1 MNRDLF
7 ERLLEE
13 HKDAVYGLSVYL
25 LGKQEDAEDVTQET
39 FLRLYRAGE
48 EIEESMARWWLL
60 RVARNLC
67 LDQLR
72 RQKVRDRSQPG
83 IPEELGRGR
92 VGIEIEDGDRRERQL
107 EVSDLGTGALH
118 MEQQIEL
125 QKLVRAMETLNEP
138 YRSVIV
144 MRELND
150 LPYNEIASA
159 LDMTLSAV
167 KVTLHRARKKL
178 RELFPEGG
186 EALA

>member
-1 MNRDLF
+1 MNRELF
-7 ERLLEE
+7 ENLLDE
-13 HKDAVYGLSVYL
+13 HKDAVFGLAVYL
-25 LGKQEDAEDVTQET
+25 LGRQEDAEDVTQET
-39 FLRLYRAGE
+39 FLRLFRAGE

-60 RVARNLC
+60 RVARNLS

-72 RQKVRDRSQPG
+72 RRKVRDRSHAG

-118 MEQQIEL
+118 MEQQVEL
-125 QKLVRAMETLNEP
+125 QRLVRAMETLNEP

-178 RELFPEGG
+178 REMFPESG
-186 EALA
+186 EAVA